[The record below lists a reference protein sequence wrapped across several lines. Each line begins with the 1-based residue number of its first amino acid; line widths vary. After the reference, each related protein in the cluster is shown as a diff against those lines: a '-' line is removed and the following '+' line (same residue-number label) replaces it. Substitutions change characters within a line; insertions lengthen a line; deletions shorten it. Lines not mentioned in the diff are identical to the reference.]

1 MPLSDR
7 RALGASGLLVSPL
20 CLGANAFGWAA
31 DEAASFAVL
40 DAYVEMG
47 GNFIDTANI
56 YSAWVP
62 GNRGGESETIIGRWL
77 AERDRPDDLVI
88 ATKVGMGGGPLFP
101 KGLSRDRIRAGAE
114 QSLERL
120 GVDRIDLFWAHEDDA
135 DTPFEETMGA
145 FEELINEGVVGMV
158 AASNIPAGRLA
169 EALRVSDTAGLAR
182 YVAVQPHFNLL
193 DRAGY
198 DRDLEDLCRA
208 EDLGVTPYY
217 ALARGFLAGKYRP
230 GAPLPDTPR
239 APGVQRDY
247 MNDRGWNMLAGV
259 ERVAAAHDATA
270 AQVALAWLMAR
281 PGVTSPIASATSP
294 EQLRELAGSAD
305 LALTA
310 DECAALDAAGA

>member
-7 RALGASGLLVSPL
+7 RALGASGLQVSPL

-145 FEELINEGVVGMV
+145 FEELINEGAVGAV

-182 YVAVQPHFNLL
+182 YAAVQPHFNLL

>member
-7 RALGASGLLVSPL
+7 RALGASGLQVSPL
-20 CLGANAFGWAA
+20 CLGANVFGWAA
-31 DEAASFAVL
+31 DEDASFAVL
-40 DAYVEMG
+40 DAYVELG

-62 GNRGGESETIIGRWL
+62 GNRGGESEVIIGKWL
-77 AERDRPDDLVI
+77 ASRDRPDDLVI

-101 KGLSRDRIRAGAE
+101 KGLSRDQVRAGAE
-114 QSLERL
+114 QSLQRL

-145 FEELINEGVVGMV
+145 FDELIREGAVGAV

-169 EALRVSDTAGLAR
+169 ESLRVSDTAGLAR
-182 YVAVQPHFNLL
+182 YTAVQPHFNLL

-198 DRDLEDLCRA
+198 DPDLEDLCRA

-239 APGVQRDY
+239 APGVERDY
-247 MNDRGWNMLAGV
+247 MNDRGWSMLAGV
-259 ERVAAAHDATA
+259 ERVAAAHGATA